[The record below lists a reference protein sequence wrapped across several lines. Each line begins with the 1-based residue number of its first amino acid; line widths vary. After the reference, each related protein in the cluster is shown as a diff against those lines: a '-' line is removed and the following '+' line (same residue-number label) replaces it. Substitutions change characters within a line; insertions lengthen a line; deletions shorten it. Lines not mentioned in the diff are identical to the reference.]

1 MQLEVLRVEEL
12 REDPPG
18 RREVGL
24 PAVQVQF
31 PGRVHHAVP
40 LAERVGWLSGR
51 VHT

>member
-12 REDPPG
+12 RKDPPG

-24 PAVQVQF
+24 PAVRVQA
-31 PGRVHHAVP
+31 GRVHHTVP
-40 LAERVGWLSGR
+40 LAERVDWLSGR